1 MKVITIHEEN
11 HGFIGVATTPK
22 AAMQFLVN
30 RGWLELGSE
39 FYDEETEAWYELRH
53 IFESMDIEPTLENIV
68 DWGVSKFDDWRLWD
82 GLFYFGETELYEEV

>member
-30 RGWLELGSE
+30 RGWLELGTE

-53 IFESMDIEPTLENIV
+53 IFESMGIEPTLENIV

>member
-1 MKVITIHEEN
+1 MKVIIINEEN

-30 RGWLELGSE
+30 RGWLDLGTE

-53 IFESMDIEPTLENIV
+53 IFESMGIEPTLDNIV

-82 GLFYFGETELYEEV
+82 GLFYFSECNVYEEN

>member
-1 MKVITIHEEN
+1 MKVITINEEN

-30 RGWLELGSE
+30 RGWLELGTE

-53 IFESMDIEPTLENIV
+53 IFESMGIEPTLENIV

-82 GLFYFGETELYEEV
+82 GLFYFGEAELHEEV